1 MKDENRLGSSGIPSH
16 EVEILMA
23 ELPTA
28 GTAGTTCASVAAQS
42 CMICHAWSV
51 YRRLQHE
58 FAAYIVRNMS
68 DVAVLAQDR
77 RRQST
82 SEYALSISLMPCADR
97 HDSQCSSGGENGVD
111 QPEISYAAPAKD
123 HSATRQH

>member
-1 MKDENRLGSSGIPSH
+1 
-16 EVEILMA
+16 
-23 ELPTA
+23 
-28 GTAGTTCASVAAQS
+28 
-42 CMICHAWSV
+42 MICHAWSV

-82 SEYALSISLMPCADR
+82 SEYALSISLMPCTER